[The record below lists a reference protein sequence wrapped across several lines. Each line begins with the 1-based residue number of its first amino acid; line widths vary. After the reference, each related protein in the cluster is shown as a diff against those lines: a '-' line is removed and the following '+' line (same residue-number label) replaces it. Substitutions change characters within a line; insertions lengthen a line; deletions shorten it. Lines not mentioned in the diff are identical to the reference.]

1 MATTAKTRHRSA
13 GRPATKPRL
22 GQNFLTD
29 LAAAQR
35 IVDAL
40 GDISHSTVV
49 EIGPGRGAI
58 TSLLAAKAEKLI
70 AIELDRTLAAQL
82 RMAYLRNSRVE
93 IIEAD
98 VLRVDCDS
106 LVQGRSKQVTTAP
119 QQMPHRVARV
129 VGNLPYYITSD
140 ILLKLFECHRNFDRI
155 VIMVQK
161 EVADR
166 IAAEPGSSDY
176 GVLSVTAQLF
186 ADVENL
192 FTLPPESFSPPPKV
206 HSSVLRL
213 RVAPRAASLG
223 VDEKGFIAFLRHLF
237 AQKRKTLVN
246 NLKLH
251 FEAAHI
257 KTAMRTADLSAH
269 VRAEAVP
276 LEQMAALYLAL
287 NKK

>member
-1 MATTAKTRHRSA
+1 
-13 GRPATKPRL
+13 L
-22 GQNFLTD
+22 GQNFLVD
-29 LAAAQR
+29 QAAAQR

-40 GDISHSTVV
+40 GDISNATVV

-58 TSLLAAKAEKLI
+58 TSLLAAKAGKLI

-82 RMAYLRNSRVE
+82 RMAYIREPKVE

-98 VLRVDCDS
+98 ILRVDCDS

-119 QQMPHRVARV
+119 QEMPHRVARV

-166 IAAEPGSSDY
+166 IAAAPGSSDY
-176 GVLSVTAQLF
+176 GVLSATAQLF
-186 ADVENL
+186 SDVENL
-192 FTLPPESFSPPPKV
+192 FTLPPEAFSPSPKV
-206 HSSVLRL
+206 RSGVLRL
-213 RVAPRAASLG
+213 RIAPKADALG
-223 VDEKGFIAFLRHLF
+223 VDEKGFIAFLRSAF

-246 NLKLH
+246 NLKLR
-251 FEAAHI
+251 FEAAQI
-257 KTAMRTADLSAH
+257 APAMRAAGLSLN
-269 VRAEAVP
+269 VRAEAVSLGP
-276 LEQMAALYLAL
+276 MAALYRSL

>member
-1 MATTAKTRHRSA
+1 MAATAKTRHRSA
-13 GRPATKPRL
+13 GRPTTKPKL
-22 GQNFLTD
+22 GQNFLVD
-29 LAAAQR
+29 VGAAQR

-40 GDISHSTVV
+40 GDISRCTVV

-58 TSLLAAKAEKLI
+58 TSLLAATAEKLI

-82 RMAYLRNSRVE
+82 RMAYLRNPKVE

-106 LVQGRSKQVTTAP
+106 LVQGRSKQITTAP
-119 QQMPHRVARV
+119 QEMPHKVARV

-140 ILLKLFECHRNFDRI
+140 ILLKLFECHKNFDRI

-166 IAAEPGSSDY
+166 IAAEPGTRDY
-176 GVLSVTAQLF
+176 GVLSATAQLY
-186 ADVENL
+186 AEVENL
-192 FTLPPESFSPPPKV
+192 FTLPPAAFSPPPKV

-213 RVAPRAASLG
+213 RVAPKAAALG
-223 VDEKGFIAFLRHLF
+223 VDERGFIAFVRQVF
-237 AQKRKTLVN
+237 AQKRKTLGN
-246 NLKLH
+246 NLKQH
-251 FEAAHI
+251 FETGQINSALEAASL
-257 KTAMRTADLSAH
+257 KAD

-276 LEQMAALYLAL
+276 LPQMAALYRSLY
-287 NKK
+287 KR